1 MKILFNTL
9 SKDTLML
16 RACEKNRL
24 SDVVFLLH
32 PRMLPVALF
41 RLSNFFSRYRLGI
54 IGKIIALLNQIIFG
68 CDIARNA
75 KIEGGLYLP
84 HPVGVV
90 VGENAIIGKNCILHQ
105 GVTLGDRG
113 ECHEGSDPILGDF
126 IEVGTGAKVLG
137 VVHLGD
143 YVRVGANSVV
153 LKDVEAYGVVA
164 GVPAKLI
171 TTRDDKPLRCE

>member
-1 MKILFNTL
+1 MTFIHALRLDIHMVRGISENKSSDILYI
-9 SKDTLML
+9 
-16 RACEKNRL
+16 
-24 SDVVFLLH
+24 VH
-32 PRMLPVALF
+32 PRMWPVVIF
-41 RLSNFFSRYRLGI
+41 RLSSLCAKYHLGVV
-54 IGKIIALLNQIIFG
+54 GKVFAILNQILFS

-75 KIEGGLYLP
+75 KIAGGLYLP
-84 HPVGVV
+84 HPSGVV
-90 VGENAIIGKNCILHQ
+90 VGEHAIVGKNCILHQ

-113 ECHEGSDPILGDF
+113 ECHEGSDPVLGDF

-171 TTRDDKPLRCE
+171 AVRDDKPLQCE

>member
-1 MKILFNTL
+1 MTTLFNTV
-9 SKDTLML
+9 SKDILML
-16 RACEKNRL
+16 RTCKKNRL
-24 SDVVFLLH
+24 SNVFFLLH
-32 PRMLPVALF
+32 PRMLPVVLF
-41 RLSNFFSRYRLGI
+41 RLSNFSSRYGLGI

-90 VGENAIIGKNCILHQ
+90 VGENTIIGKNCILHQ

-113 ECHEGSDPILGDF
+113 ECHEGSDPVLGDF

-153 LKDVEAYGVVA
+153 LKDVEDYGVVA

-171 TTRDDKPLRCE
+171 AIRDDKPLHCE

>member
-1 MKILFNTL
+1 MTFIHALRLDIHMVRGISENKSSDILYI
-9 SKDTLML
+9 
-16 RACEKNRL
+16 
-24 SDVVFLLH
+24 VH
-32 PRMLPVALF
+32 PRMWPVVIF
-41 RLSNFFSRYRLGI
+41 RLSSLFTQYRLGI
-54 IGKIIALLNQIIFG
+54 VGKVFAILNQILFS

-75 KIEGGLYLP
+75 KIAGGLYLP
-84 HPVGVV
+84 HPSGVV
-90 VGENAIIGKNCILHQ
+90 VGEHAIVGKNCILHQ

-113 ECHEGSDPILGDF
+113 ECHEGSDPVLGDF

-137 VVHLGD
+137 VVHLGN

-171 TTRDDKPLRCE
+171 TIRDDKPLCCE

>member
-1 MKILFNTL
+1 MTFIRKLRLDIHMVRGISENKSSDILYI
-9 SKDTLML
+9 
-16 RACEKNRL
+16 
-24 SDVVFLLH
+24 VH
-32 PRMLPVALF
+32 PRMWPVVIF
-41 RLSNFFSRYRLGI
+41 RLSSLCTKYHLGVVGKVFAI
-54 IGKIIALLNQIIFG
+54 INQILFS

-75 KIEGGLYLP
+75 TIAGGLYLP
-84 HPVGVV
+84 HPSGVV
-90 VGENAIIGKNCILHQ
+90 VGEHATVGKNCILHQ

-137 VVHLGD
+137 AVRLGD

-164 GVPAKLI
+164 GIPAKLI
-171 TTRDDKPLRCE
+171 AIRDDKPLQCE

>member
-1 MKILFNTL
+1 MTFIHTLRLDIHMVRGTSEHKSSDILYI
-9 SKDTLML
+9 
-16 RACEKNRL
+16 
-24 SDVVFLLH
+24 VH
-32 PRMLPVALF
+32 PRMWPVVIF
-41 RLSNFFSRYRLGI
+41 RLSYLFTQYHLGI
-54 IGKIIALLNQIIFG
+54 VGKVFAILNQILFS

-75 KIEGGLYLP
+75 KIAGGLYLP
-84 HPVGVV
+84 HPSGVV
-90 VGENAIIGKNCILHQ
+90 IGEHAIVGKNCIIHQ

-113 ECHEGSDPILGDF
+113 ECHEGSDPILGDY

-171 TTRDDKPLRCE
+171 AIRDDKPLHCE

>member
-1 MKILFNTL
+1 MMTFIRILQLDIHMVRGT
-9 SKDTLML
+9 S
-16 RACEKNRL
+16 EKRR
-24 SDVVFLLH
+24 SDILYVVH
-32 PRMLPVALF
+32 PRMWPVVIF
-41 RLSNFFSRYRLGI
+41 RLSHLFTEYHLGI
-54 IGKIIALLNQIIFG
+54 IGKVFAIINQIMFS

-75 KIEGGLYLP
+75 KIAGGLYLP
-84 HPVGVV
+84 HPSGVV
-90 VGENAIIGKNCILHQ
+90 IGEHAIVGKNCIIHQ

-137 VVHLGD
+137 TIHLGD

-164 GVPAKLI
+164 GIPAKLI
-171 TTRDDKPLRCE
+171 RIRDDKPSSDQ

>member
-1 MKILFNTL
+1 MTFIPTLRLDIHMVRGISENKSSDILYI
-9 SKDTLML
+9 
-16 RACEKNRL
+16 
-24 SDVVFLLH
+24 VH
-32 PRMLPVALF
+32 PRMWPVVIF
-41 RLSNFFSRYRLGI
+41 RLSSLCTQYHLGI
-54 IGKIIALLNQIIFG
+54 VGKVFAILNQILFS

-75 KIEGGLYLP
+75 KIAGGLYLP
-84 HPVGVV
+84 HPSGVV
-90 VGENAIIGKNCILHQ
+90 VGEHAVVGKNCILHQ

-113 ECHEGSDPILGDF
+113 ECHEGSDPVLGDF

-171 TTRDDKPLRCE
+171 AIRDDKPLHCE